1 MIFNQYSKDTK
12 GNVALMFAI
21 SLLVFIGVIGSAI
34 DYARLVSTH
43 SKVQNLADSLTL
55 AAAIGLQHEQYD
67 ETGLDEFAGIYLA
80 QSDAGDLQPEW
91 NMEGGEINFTL
102 KTTQDMIFMGI
113 FNQSE
118 KIVEA
123 TATVPVFK
131 AKNFN
136 VALVLD
142 TTLSMT
148 GTRMLSLK
156 RAANEMIDVI
166 RKSDSDD
173 TYVSVVPFSEMVK
186 IPTSY
191 GNASWFNKPADKT
204 VNQNLIDLNLS
215 IGCRIETT
223 GEKRQR
229 VCDHTVLNTVTLN
242 VTWNGC
248 MISRNFG
255 YHNVPEFSAE
265 RLQGVTRTGYCSDDR
280 NMISPMTNNMD
291 TVAATVDAMVPHSE
305 TYIPG
310 GLIWGWRTLQPEA
323 PLTEIAQA
331 PSNSQKV
338 MIVMTDGA
346 NSNSLG
352 NPVPWSEGLFHDESD
367 VDAANTLTSELCE
380 DIKNDDVEIYTIALE
395 VNDAAT
401 VTMMQNCATS
411 VSHFYDVNNASGLSK
426 VFEDISTELADIR
439 LSN

>member
-204 VNQNLIDLNLS
+204 VNHNLIDLNLS

-280 NMISPMTNNMD
+280 NMMSPMTNNMD

-338 MIVMTDGA
+338 MIMMTDGA

>member
-1 MIFNQYSKDTK
+1 MTFKQYAKDTK
-12 GNVALMFAI
+12 GNVATMFGI
-21 SLLVFIGVIGSAI
+21 SLLVFIAAIGCAI
-34 DYARLVSTH
+34 DYARLISAT
-43 SKVQNLADSLTL
+43 SKLQSLTDALTL
-55 AAAIGLQHEQYD
+55 AAAIGLQHDQYD
-67 ETGLDEFAGIYLA
+67 ETGLDEFARIYLA
-80 QSDAGDLQPEW
+80 QNNESELQAAWE
-91 NMEGGEINFTL
+91 MEGGELNFTL
-102 KTTQDMIFMGI
+102 QTTQEMIFMGI
-113 FNQSE
+113 FNHNE
-118 KIVEA
+118 KTVGA
-123 TATVPVFK
+123 TSSVPVFK

-148 GTRMLSLK
+148 GTRMTSLQ

-166 RKSDSDD
+166 RTTDSDD

-186 IPTSY
+186 IPASY
-191 GNASWFNKPADKT
+191 GNASWFNKPADRT
-204 VNQNLIDLNLS
+204 QNLQVIDPDLS
-215 IGCRIETT
+215 IGCRTEWM
-223 GEKRQR
+223 GESRRQ
-229 VCDHTVLNTVTLN
+229 VCDHTVYRTDTLN
-242 VTWNGC
+242 LTWNGC

-255 YHNVPEFSAE
+255 YHNVPEFSAQ

-280 NMISPMTNNMD
+280 NMMSPMTNNMD

-310 GLIWGWRTLQPEA
+310 GLIWGWRTLKSEA

-331 PSNSQKV
+331 PADNEKV

-367 VDAANTLTSELCE
+367 VVAANTLTSELCE

-395 VNDAAT
+395 VIDAAT
-401 VTMMQNCATS
+401 VIMMQNCATS
-411 VSHFYDVNNASGLSK
+411 AAHFYDVSNASGLSE
-426 VFEDISTELADIR
+426 VFESISTELADIR
-439 LSN
+439 LSR

>member
-204 VNQNLIDLNLS
+204 VNQNLIDLNIS

-280 NMISPMTNNMD
+280 NMMSPMTNNMD

-338 MIVMTDGA
+338 MIMMTDGA

>member
-1 MIFNQYSKDTK
+1 MTFKQYSNDTK
-12 GNVALMFAI
+12 GNVATMFGI
-21 SLLVFIGVIGSAI
+21 SLLVFIAAIGSAI
-34 DYARLVSTH
+34 DYARLISTN
-43 SKVQNLADSLTL
+43 SKLQSLSDSLTL
-55 AAAIGLQHEQYD
+55 AAAIGWQEGQHD
-67 ETGLDEFAGIYLA
+67 ETGLDEFARIYLA
-80 QSDAGDLQPEW
+80 ANDASHLQAAWE
-91 NMEGGEINFTL
+91 MEGGELNFTL
-102 KTTQDMIFMGI
+102 QTTQEMIFMGI

-118 KIVEA
+118 KIVGA
-123 TATVPVFK
+123 TSSVPVLK

-142 TTLSMT
+142 STLSMT

-166 RKSDSDD
+166 RTTDSDD

-229 VCDHTVLNTVTLN
+229 VCDHTVLSTVTLN
-242 VTWNGC
+242 ITWNGC

-255 YHNVPEFSAE
+255 YHNVPEFSAQ

-280 NMISPMTNNMD
+280 NMMSPMTNNMD

-310 GLIWGWRTLQPEA
+310 GLIWGWRTLQSEA

-331 PSNSQKV
+331 PADNEKV

-352 NPVPWSEGLFHDESD
+352 NPVPWSDGLFHDESD
-367 VDAANTLTSELCE
+367 VVAANTLTSELCE

-411 VSHFYDVNNASGLSK
+411 AAHFYDVSNASGLSE
-426 VFEDISTELADIR
+426 VFESISTELADIR